1 MIITAENTPFP
12 RGVLIGAGTLLAFTL
27 IMAGVAR
34 HSGYY
39 KLDLPV
45 AAPIESR
52 MLSFDDRS
60 DGAVTVS
67 DTQENHIIA
76 VLPPGTNG
84 FARGVMRGLARF
96 RKLDEIGKSPSFKLT
111 HWSDGRVSL
120 QDPTTNRTIEL
131 EAFGETNLGVFAK
144 LLDKHNDLP
153 VQQSG
158 LSRGVR

>member
-1 MIITAENTPFP
+1 MIITAENSAFP

-39 KLDLPV
+39 KRDLPSV
-45 AAPIESR
+45 APIESR
-52 MLSFDDRS
+52 MLRFEDRR

-67 DTQENHIIA
+67 DSQENHIIA

-96 RKLDEIGKSPSFKLT
+96 RKLDEIGMSPSFKLT
-111 HWSDGRVSL
+111 HWSDGRVSIE
-120 QDPTTNRTIEL
+120 DPETKRSIEL
-131 EAFGETNLGVFAK
+131 EAFGETNVGVFAK
-144 LLDKHNDLP
+144 LLDRHNDLP
-153 VQQSG
+153 GGMQ
-158 LSRGVR
+158 